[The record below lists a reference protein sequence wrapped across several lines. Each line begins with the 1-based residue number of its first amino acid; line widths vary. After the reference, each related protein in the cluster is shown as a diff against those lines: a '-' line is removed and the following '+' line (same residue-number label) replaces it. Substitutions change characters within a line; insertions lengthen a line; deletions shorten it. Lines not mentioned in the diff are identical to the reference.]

1 MLQSQTIIGIQPVLM
16 VCIVEGIHVMASKD
30 LAKKQS
36 SKSPYARI
44 LNIVP
49 HAQGF
54 HFCTV
59 GGNSTGVTALGLVD
73 FAEKLKN
80 IDTNSIDFH
89 FRCGDFQKWIRE
101 VLVDDELAER
111 ISQIER
117 DLCGENLRTELL
129 ETVNSRIAHLK
140 TFH

>member
-1 MLQSQTIIGIQPVLM
+1 
-16 VCIVEGIHVMASKD
+16 MASKN
-30 LAKKQS
+30 LAKKQT
-36 SKSPYARI
+36 SKSPYSKI
-44 LNIVP
+44 LNVVA

-54 HFCTV
+54 HFCTA

-73 FAEKLKN
+73 FAEKLKT
-80 IDTNSIDFH
+80 IDANSIDFH

-101 VLVDDELAER
+101 VLGDDELAER